1 MEMTAMA
8 DEIDG
13 LDDESGDSIDK
24 VREILFGA
32 QQRKADQRFGDI
44 KQEFERQIRV
54 SDERSEEARRGID
67 RRIELM
73 ETKLVDE
80 MKKLSQRLGDS
91 LESFR
96 KEADQSNA
104 QLRESLSAAEKSLR
118 SEIDAQGKQ
127 SQSRLA
133 DLKADLDRAAS
144 DLDGDK
150 TSRDELGGYLME
162 LGMRLS
168 SDLVPSAPK
177 KAKSHGQPANK

>member
-1 MEMTAMA
+1 MA
-8 DEIDG
+8 DEIEG
-13 LDDESGDSIDK
+13 LGDESGDSIDK

-44 KQEFERQIRV
+44 KQEFERQISA
-54 SDERSEEARRGID
+54 SDDRSEEARRGID

-80 MKKLSQRLGDS
+80 MKKLSQRLDDS
-91 LESFR
+91 LASFR
-96 KEADQSNA
+96 KEADQSNT
-104 QLRESLSAAEKSLR
+104 QLRDSLAAAEKSLQ
-118 SEIDAQGKQ
+118 SEIEAQAKQ
-127 SQSRLA
+127 TQARLA

-168 SDLVPSAPK
+168 SDLVPSMPK
-177 KAKSHGQPANK
+177 KAKSDGQPGKK